1 METVTKK
8 RVKVLTN
15 APIRAKGWAYGPIT
29 VPYFESTIVIFAML
43 REGIK
48 VVEVLDNG
56 TELELTSLN
65 FEKDNN
71 LAVAE
76 EKAMLKSI
84 PVDAHK
90 LVEDVVVPVK
100 RGVVAVPSEAHIID
114 VTPEVESVEEEPV
127 VISQRTEEKPA
138 KKDKKNKQ

>member
-1 METVTKK
+1 MKTVTKK

-29 VPYFESTIVIFAML
+29 MPYFESTKIIFSML

-56 TELELTSLN
+56 AEIELTTLN

-71 LAVAE
+71 LAVIE
-76 EKAMLKSI
+76 EKAMLNAV

-90 LVEDVVVPVK
+90 LVEDVVVPIK
-100 RGVVAVPSEAHIID
+100 RGVVSVPSEAHIID
-114 VTPEVESVEEEPV
+114 VTPEVESVEEEAV
-127 VISQRTEEKPA
+127 VISQRTEEKST